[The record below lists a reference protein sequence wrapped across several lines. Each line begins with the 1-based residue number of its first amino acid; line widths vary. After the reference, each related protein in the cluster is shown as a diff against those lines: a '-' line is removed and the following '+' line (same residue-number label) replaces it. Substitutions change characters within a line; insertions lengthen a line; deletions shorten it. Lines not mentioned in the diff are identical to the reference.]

1 MTDFKCA
8 LIKDSRLADITDNL
22 TFGVQSGAA
31 NVTYQQFTAVATSN
45 SSVTFTIQI
54 PSESIV
60 INRELLISTGITW
73 TLTIPSVASGTPAL
87 IYGQNAAL
95 QAFPFNK
102 LITTATAT
110 INNTTVSINEQDV
123 LDCLLRF
130 NDSRELYRYNG
141 MTPSLPDQAYLNYAD
156 AIGANNNPL
165 ATWANQ
171 SYDLD
176 QAPRG
181 AFPISILYA
190 RYTTANG
197 LVVDNSGNGLTS
209 LSNAYTDGSTTASYQ
224 IVFNT
229 QVIEPLFL
237 SPFIF
242 GNPEY
247 NMGGLAGVNTI
258 NFVFNI
264 DSQAK
269 RLMSLASSVGAGG
282 ASIVLGQSV
291 AATGGTTNT
300 NPFNNNATKMLF
312 NFLSTQASDLIPSR
326 NVSPYMDYPRYLSQS
341 TQNAPFTSG
350 SSQTLTS
357 QNIQL
362 NQLPDYFI
370 IAVRKPMATQ
380 TIYDS
385 ASFFEINSIS
395 VNLNNQSGL
404 ISSATQ
410 ADLWRMSVNNCS
422 TQSWAEFSGQ
432 SNAIDVS
439 GATGFPVNVPTTGSI
454 LVLSPTKDLSLP
466 DYLSSSSIGQFNFQ
480 FQINVTNNYSTTI
493 TPEILV
499 ITANSGI
506 FVTQAGS
513 SVIYTGILTK
523 QMVVDTKAEQSIDP
537 IHSAEY
543 KRMIGGKLHHM
554 NSGVV
559 KRMAKHLGKKLHLHG
574 GISGA
579 SSGAG
584 KMGKYC

>member
-22 TFGVQSGAA
+22 NFAVQSGGA

-60 INRELLISTGITW
+60 INRELLISTGITF
-73 TLTIPSVASGTPAL
+73 TLTIPGVASGTPAL
-87 IYGQNAAL
+87 EYGVNAAL

-102 LITTATAT
+102 LITTATST

-141 MTPSLPDQAYLNYAD
+141 MTPSLPDQAYLNYTD
-156 AIGANNNPL
+156 ALGSNNNPL

-190 RYTTANG
+190 QYTDALGTTQ
-197 LVVDNSGNGLTS
+197 VTS
-209 LSNAYTDGSTTASYQ
+209 LSNVTSGVAEYK

-242 GNPEY
+242 GNPEF
-247 NMGGLAGVNTI
+247 NCGGISGVNTI

-264 DSQAK
+264 DSTAK
-269 RLMSLASSVGAGG
+269 RLMSLASSVGGG
-282 ASIVLGQSV
+282 AATIALGQSV
-291 AATGGTTNT
+291 GATTST
-300 NPFNNNATKMLF
+300 NPFSNSGTKMLF
-312 NFLSTQASDLIPSR
+312 NFISTQASDLIPSR
-326 NVSPYMDYPRYLSQS
+326 NVSPFTDYPRYLSQS
-341 TQNAPFTSG
+341 TNNASFATGTSA
-350 SSQTLTS
+350 TITS

-370 IAVRKPMATQ
+370 IAVRKPMANQ

-404 ISSATQ
+404 LSSATQ
-410 ADLWRMSVNNCS
+410 ADLWRISVNNCS
-422 TQSWAEFSGQ
+422 TQSWAEFSGS
-432 SNAIDVS
+432 SNAIDPVNV
-439 GATGFPVNVPTTGSI
+439 GFPLNVPTTGSI

-480 FQINVTNNYSTTI
+480 FNINVTNNYSGTI
-493 TPEILV
+493 IPEVLV
-499 ITANSGI
+499 VTANSGI

-537 IHSAEY
+537 IASAEY

-554 NSGVV
+554 GSGAV
-559 KRMAKHLGKKLHLHG
+559 KKMARHLGRKLHFPSSG
-574 GISGA
+574 GGSGS

>member
-1 MTDFKCA
+1 MTDFKTI
-8 LIKDSRLADITDNL
+8 LLKDSRLADITDNL
-22 TFGVQSGAA
+22 TFAVQSGAA
-31 NVTYQQFTAVATSN
+31 NTTYQQFTAVSTSN
-45 SSVTFTIQI
+45 SSATFTIQI

-60 INRELLISTGITW
+60 INRELLISTGITF
-73 TLTIPSVASGTPAL
+73 TLTIPAVAAGATAL
-87 IYGQNAAL
+87 TWGSNAAL

-130 NDSRELYRYNG
+130 NDSRELYRYNST
-141 MTPSLPDQAYLNYAD
+141 TPTLPDQAYYNYSD

-165 ATWANQ
+165 ASWANQ

-181 AFPISILYA
+181 AFPVNIQAFNSADNYTSPVSTLVNGTSGTLTYKLVISA
-190 RYTTANG
+190 
-197 LVVDNSGNGLTS
+197 VVT
-209 LSNAYTDGSTTASYQ
+209 
-224 IVFNT
+224 
-229 QVIEPLFL
+229 EPLFL

-247 NMGGLAGVNTI
+247 NIGGIAGVNTI

-264 DSQAK
+264 DSAAK
-269 RLMSLASSVGAGG
+269 RIMSLSGVAGVSG
-282 ASIVLGQSV
+282 IGGGNASIVLGSSV
-291 AATGGTTNT
+291 ATYTGATGSSAGTYT
-300 NPFNNNATKMLF
+300 NPFQGGNTRMLF

-341 TQNAPFTSG
+341 TLSSAITTG
-350 SSQTLTS
+350 SSASITS

-370 IAVRKPMATQ
+370 IVVRKPMSQQ
-380 TIYDS
+380 TPYDS
-385 ASFFEINSIS
+385 ASFLTINSIS
-395 VNLNNQSGL
+395 INLNNQSGL
-404 ISSATQ
+404 LSSATQ
-410 ADLWRMSVNNCS
+410 QDLWRISVNNNS
-422 TQSWAEFSGQ
+422 TQSWLGFSGRA
-432 SNAIDVS
+432 NALPV
-439 GATGFPVNVPTTGSI
+439 TGLPVTGGVATTGSI
-454 LVLSPTKDLSLP
+454 LVLNPAKDLSLP
-466 DYLSSSSIGQFNFQ
+466 DYLSCSSIGQFNFQ
-480 FQINVTNNYSTTI
+480 FTINVTNNSGVSI

-523 QMVVDTKAEQSIDP
+523 QMVVDTKAEKSADP
-537 IHSAEY
+537 VQSAEY
-543 KRMIGGKLHHM
+543 NRMVGGKLHHM
-554 NSGVV
+554 SSGVV
-559 KRMAKHLGKKLHLHG
+559 KRMAQHLGKKLHFNHHASG
-574 GISGA
+574 GANSG
-579 SSGAG
+579 G

>member
-1 MTDFKCA
+1 MTDFKTI
-8 LIKDSRLADITDNL
+8 LLKDSRLADITDNL
-22 TFGVQSGAA
+22 TFAVQSGAA
-31 NVTYQQFTAVATSN
+31 NTTYQQFTAVSTSN

-60 INRELLISTGITW
+60 INRELLISTGITF
-73 TLTIPSVASGTPAL
+73 TLFTGAPVANGATAIQWGS
-87 IYGQNAAL
+87 NCAL

-110 INNTTVSINEQDV
+110 INNTTVSLNEQDV

-141 MTPSLPDQAYLNYAD
+141 MTPTLPDQAYYNYQD
-156 AIGANNNPL
+156 GVGANNNPL
-165 ATWANQ
+165 ANWTNQ

-181 AFPISILYA
+181 AFPVSI
-190 RYTTANG
+190 T
-197 LVVDNSGNGLTS
+197 
-209 LSNAYTDGSTTASYQ
+209 AYTSPNAAGPWTLSTTGALNSTGSAKYFAF
-224 IVFNT
+224 VVNT

-247 NMGGLAGVNTI
+247 NCGGIAGVNTI

-264 DSQAK
+264 DSTAK
-269 RLMSLASSVGAGG
+269 RLMSVASSVGLNSS
-282 ASIVLGQSV
+282 ASITLGDAVGAPTFS
-291 AATGGTTNT
+291 
-300 NPFNNNATKMLF
+300 NPFQGGSTQMLF

-326 NVSPYMDYPRYLSQS
+326 NVVPYMDYPRYLSQS
-341 TQNAPFTSG
+341 TQNAILQPNVATPI
-350 SSQTLTS
+350 TS

-370 IAVRKPMATQ
+370 IVVRKPMSQQ

-385 ASFFEINSIS
+385 ASFLTISKISI
-395 VNLNNQSGL
+395 NLNNQSGL
-404 ISSATQ
+404 LASATQ

-422 TQSWAEFSGQ
+422 TQSWAEFSGSAVSTNITQ
-432 SNAIDVS
+432 GVPATID
-439 GATGFPVNVPTTGSI
+439 TTGSI
-454 LVLSPTKDLSLP
+454 LILNPPKDLSLP

-480 FQINVTNNYSTTI
+480 FQITCTNTTA
-493 TPEILV
+493 TAFQPEILV
-499 ITANSGI
+499 VTANSGI

-523 QMVVDTKAEQSIDP
+523 QMVVDTKAEKSADP
-537 IHSAEY
+537 VSSAEF
-543 KRMIGGKLHHM
+543 KRMVGGKIHHM
-554 NSGVV
+554 NSGVI
-559 KRMAKHLGKKLHLHG
+559 KRMAQQLGKKLHFNG
-574 GISGA
+574 GASGA
-579 SSGAG
+579 SSGG
-584 KMGKYC
+584 KMSKFC

>member
-1 MTDFKCA
+1 MTDFKTI
-8 LIKDSRLADITDNL
+8 LLKDSRLADITDNL
-22 TFGVQSGAA
+22 TFAVQSGAA
-31 NVTYQQFTAVATSN
+31 NTTYQQFNAVATSN
-45 SSVTFTIQI
+45 SSATFTIQI

-73 TLTIPSVASGTPAL
+73 SLSIPNVADGTQAL
-87 IYGQNAAL
+87 RWGVNAAL

-102 LITTATAT
+102 LVSTATAT
-110 INNTTVSINEQDV
+110 INNTTVTINEQDV
-123 LDCLLRF
+123 IDCLLRF
-130 NDSRELYRYNG
+130 NDSRELYRYNS
-141 MTPSLPDQAYLNYAD
+141 MTPTLPDQAYLNYAD
-156 AIGANNNPL
+156 GVASNNNPL
-165 ATWANQ
+165 GSWIDQ

-181 AFPISILYA
+181 AFPVSIVYA
-190 RYTTANG
+190 ERIPTATPNAAG
-197 LVVDNSGNGLTS
+197 TPVSS
-209 LSNAYTDGSTTASYQ
+209 LLNATGASQTYN

-229 QVIEPLFL
+229 QVTEPLFL

-247 NMGGLAGVNTI
+247 NMGGIAGVNTI

-264 DSQAK
+264 DSSAK
-269 RLMSLASSVGAGG
+269 RYMSLASSVGGG
-282 ASIVLGQSV
+282 AAAITLGR
-291 AATGGTTNT
+291 AYGGSTFT
-300 NPFNNNATKMLF
+300 NPFQGGNTRMLF

-341 TQNAPFTSG
+341 TQNPEVAVNATARI
-350 SSQTLTS
+350 TS

-370 IAVRKPMATQ
+370 IAVRKPMSSQ

-385 ASFFEINSIS
+385 AGFLTINNISI
-395 VNLNNQSGL
+395 NLNNQAGL
-404 ISSATQ
+404 LSSATQ
-410 ADLWRMSVNNCS
+410 NDLWRISVNNCS

-432 SNAIDVS
+432 AVFATASN
-439 GATGFPVNVPTTGSI
+439 GTGYPTLVDTTGSI
-454 LVLSPTKDLSLP
+454 LVINPAKDLSLP
-466 DYLSSSSIGQFNFQ
+466 DYLSCSSIGQFNFQ
-480 FQINVTNNYSTTI
+480 FSIDVTNYYSAALR
-493 TPEILV
+493 PEILV

-523 QMVVDTKAEQSIDP
+523 QMVVDTKAEKSADP
-537 IHSAEY
+537 VTSAEY
-543 KRMIGGKLHHM
+543 KRMVGGKLHHM

-559 KRMAKHLGKKLHLHG
+559 KRMAQHLGKKLHFP
-574 GISGA
+574 SSSMP
-579 SSGAG
+579 SSGG